1 MTSSNMSSNSTNQR
15 SNEHISMPTPNMNHQ
30 PLQQQGVF
38 LSQQQQ
44 TLSFPNTTLTTTF
57 TKQ

>member
-1 MTSSNMSSNSTNQR
+1 MTSSNMSSNRTNQR

-30 PLQQQGVF
+30 PVQQQGVF
-38 LSQQQQ
+38 LSQQQ